1 MKFTADRNDHYTILS
16 IEEENLNAVIAPL
29 LKSELVV
36 LRNEGIQNLILNV
49 ENVQY
54 VDSSGLSSILTA
66 NRLWSDNGTF
76 ILTGVVHENVKK
88 LIEISRLESALN
100 IVPTVQESKDY
111 IMLENLQR
119 EIESGGEDS

>member
-1 MKFTADRNDHYTILS
+1 MKFSIDKNDHFAVLS
-16 IEEENLNAVIAPL
+16 IEEENLNAVVAPS

-36 LRNEGIQNLILNV
+36 LRNEGIQNLILNLTS
-49 ENVQY
+49 VQY

-66 NRLWSDNGTF
+66 NRLWSDSGTF
-76 ILTGVVHENVKK
+76 VLTGVVHENVKK

-111 IMLENLQR
+111 IMLDKLQR
-119 EIESGGEDS
+119 EIESGEDS